1 MTFSSSRIIKAGIVS
16 QSVGVKSFELPS
28 MAADTNGKGK
38 SPVFPDFYLNTSAE
52 EALPEEECE
61 EEQEDLKE
69 KEKERYLAEVQEEAE
84 AILLEARAEAERM
97 KEEALRRG
105 QEEGYEIGF
114 RAGQSRA
121 YSDYKA
127 EMDAET
133 SKFHREMETALKD
146 VSRAKETVLEKYL
159 EELKDCSIAIAEKV
173 MHISLK
179 SSGEVIKRMIVAATE
194 KLKKKEWVK
203 IYMGKYDYDMMIEAD
218 ANMVQELMHLSNNI
232 KFVVMEQEEPGNC
245 IIEMPDEI
253 IDVSVNTQME
263 NLKDILGNVRV

>member
-1 MTFSSSRIIKAGIVS
+1 MTLSSSRIIKAGTVS
-16 QSVGVKSFELPS
+16 QYVGVESFELPS
-28 MAADTNGKGK
+28 MTADISGKGGNLA
-38 SPVFPDFYLNTSAE
+38 FPDFYLNTSAE
-52 EALPEEECE
+52 EALFRAENE
-61 EEQEDLKE
+61 EEQGNPED
-69 KEKERYLAEVQEEAE
+69 KEKERYLAEVQEEAD
-84 AILLEARAEAERM
+84 AILREARAEAEKM
-97 KEEALRRG
+97 KEEAARRG
-105 QEEGYEIGF
+105 REEGYEAGF
-114 RAGQSRA
+114 CEGRSKA
-121 YSDYKA
+121 YSDCKA
-127 EMDAET
+127 EMKTEISRFHKELET
-133 SKFHREMETALKD
+133 SLKD
-146 VSRAKETVLEKYL
+146 AAQAKEIVLEKYL

-203 IYMGKYDYDMMIEAD
+203 IYMGKYDYDMMMEAD
-218 ANMVQELMHLSNNI
+218 ANMVQELMHLSDNI

>member
-1 MTFSSSRIIKAGIVS
+1 MCSSD
-16 QSVGVKSFELPS
+16 L
-28 MAADTNGKGK
+28 GKGK

-114 RAGQSRA
+114 REGQSRA